1 MNFSIVSLSTGRFLK
16 AMLID
21 LANFSLSKVDFLPFF
36 LTTINS
42 LSWTLSKVVNLCLQL
57 HSLLLLITVPSSV
70 GLESITE
77 VSFSLQ
83 NGQIIKVKIYRN
95 LEDLGQAEILSSTIG
110 EYVME
115 GLKELDPVAYV
126 RFASV
131 YTNFKEA
138 KDFEQFVD
146 QLNVPSK
153 K

>member
-1 MNFSIVSLSTGRFLK
+1 
-16 AMLID
+16 MLID

-83 NGQIIKVKIYRN
+83 NGQIIKVKIYRSGN
-95 LEDLGQAEILSSTIG
+95 
-110 EYVME
+110 
-115 GLKELDPVAYV
+115 
-126 RFASV
+126 
-131 YTNFKEA
+131 
-138 KDFEQFVD
+138 
-146 QLNVPSK
+146 
-153 K
+153 